1 MTRQVPLIT
10 IIGKSRAGKTTL
22 MENLITELKRRG
34 YRVGTIKHH
43 SHPGFEI
50 DQPGKDSWRHAQA
63 GSDHV
68 VIASPDRIASYRS
81 LEHELALDDIACGM
95 TDVDI
100 ILTEG
105 YLQAG
110 KPTIQVIREA
120 SGLELIGPPEQC
132 FAIATDAQ
140 LAVETPCYGL
150 NDFMGLSNLLER
162 LFLSETSARSPNLAQ
177 T

>member
-43 SHPGFEI
+43 SPPGFEI

-68 VIASPDRIASYRS
+68 VIASPDRIASYRR
-81 LEHELALDDIACGM
+81 LEHELALDDIPDGR
-95 TDVDI
+95 T
-100 ILTEG
+100 
-105 YLQAG
+105 AG
-110 KPTIQVIREA
+110 
-120 SGLELIGPPEQC
+120 
-132 FAIATDAQ
+132 D
-140 LAVETPCYGL
+140 
-150 NDFMGLSNLLER
+150 
-162 LFLSETSARSPNLAQ
+162 
-177 T
+177 